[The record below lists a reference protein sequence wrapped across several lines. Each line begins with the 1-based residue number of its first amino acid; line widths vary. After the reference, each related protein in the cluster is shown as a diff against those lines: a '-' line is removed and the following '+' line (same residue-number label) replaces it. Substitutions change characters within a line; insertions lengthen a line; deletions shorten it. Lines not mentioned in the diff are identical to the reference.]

1 MKEFFEDFD
10 PLRSGTISQS
20 QFIRVLASLGLT
32 GLDGVPLTE
41 AQMLALC
48 ETYRHPERRDLVMWK
63 QFEHDVESGSFDT
76 EGDLMKRTTHL
87 VAVFTLSDLEKAP
100 NIQASPQTIYE
111 MPIAGT
117 SDWSRMSSLSNEELQ
132 QTMQLWKTKCQQR
145 RLDIAQPFRQFDK

>member
-32 GLDGVPLTE
+32 GLDGVPLSE
-41 AQMLALC
+41 AQMFALC
-48 ETYRHPERRDLVMWK
+48 EQYRHPERRDLVMWK
-63 QFEHDVESGSFDT
+63 QFEQDVESGSFDT
-76 EGDLMKRTTHL
+76 AVDRMNTTMNL

-111 MPIAGT
+111 MPAAGT
-117 SDWSRMSSLSNEELQ
+117 PDWSRMSPFDTEALQ
-132 QTMQLWKTKCQQR
+132 KIMQLWKTKCQQR

>member
-41 AQMLALC
+41 AQMFSLC
-48 ETYRHPERRDLVMWK
+48 EDYRHPERRDLVMWK
-63 QFEHDVESGSFDT
+63 QFEQDVESGSLDVAVDRRSKT
-76 EGDLMKRTTHL
+76 MHL
-87 VAVFTLSDLEKAP
+87 VAVFTLSDSEKAP
-100 NIQASPQTIYE
+100 SIQASAQTIYE
-111 MPIAGT
+111 MPVAGT
-117 SDWSRMSSLSNEELQ
+117 PDWSRMSPSNSEELQ
-132 QTMQLWKTKCQQR
+132 QTILSWKTKCQQR